1 MESSPIKI
9 ETKDRKGEDFVSIII
24 GEDLSHTST
33 AAQERN
39 RNRLLLCVTGSMGRS
54 CSTGGKRKDYVWPVV
69 DNISDN
75 ISRPGVSF
83 SFSVERYSICLL
95 IRRKGTGNIQGLM
108 SSHML
113 LALDTVEQGAVNLFF
128 KK

>member
-83 SFSVERYSICLL
+83 SFSYRPNNGLNVIQHNMKRDSQHVE
-95 IRRKGTGNIQGLM
+95 
-108 SSHML
+108 
-113 LALDTVEQGAVNLFF
+113 
-128 KK
+128 